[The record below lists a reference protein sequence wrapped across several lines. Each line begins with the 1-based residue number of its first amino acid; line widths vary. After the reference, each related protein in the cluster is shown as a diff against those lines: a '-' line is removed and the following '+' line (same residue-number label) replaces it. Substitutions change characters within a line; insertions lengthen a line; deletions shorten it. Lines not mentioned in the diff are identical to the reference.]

1 VRKILA
7 WALAAFLVLAAATPA
22 AASTR
27 VIVLPGAA
35 SAEGITAGRGST
47 FYAGELFD
55 GDIYRGDLRRGTAEL
70 FIDAPDGSAALGMDT
85 DLRHDLLYVAAGE
98 GGIRVYDT
106 RTGSLVAEYDTGDVT
121 MVNDVT
127 VTPYGAW
134 FTDSLQ
140 PRLYFLPRGV
150 PGRLRTRELSGP
162 AAGASGV
169 FHLNGITSTPSG
181 ATLLVAPQ
189 GQLCTIDPLTGVSE
203 PVAGVVAPGAD
214 GLVLDGRR
222 LWVVEAFTG
231 QAFANRV
238 TRWQLSADL
247 SSGTADGV
255 ITDPA
260 FGVPVTAARFGNSL
274 AVMNSHLDTGFPPNR
289 TSGIH

>member
-1 VRKILA
+1 
-7 WALAAFLVLAAATPA
+7 
-22 AASTR
+22 
-27 VIVLPGAA
+27 VIVLPGAT
-35 SAEGITAGRGST
+35 SAEGITAGEGST

-70 FIDAPDGSAALGMDT
+70 FIDAPAGTEALGMDA
-85 DLRHDLLYVAAGE
+85 RGKLLFVAGGE
-98 GGIRVYDT
+98 DGIRVYDT
-106 RTGSLVAEYDTGDVT
+106 RTGTTVATYDTGDT
-121 MVNDVT
+121 TLVNDVT

-140 PRLYFLPRGV
+140 PTLHFVPVRHGV
-150 PGRLRTRELSGP
+150 PGALRSLALSGP
-162 AAGASGV
+162 AAGAPGV

-189 GQLCTIDPLTGVSE
+189 GKLCTIDPVTGTSE
-203 PVAGVVAPGAD
+203 LVDGVEAPGAD

-231 QAFANRV
+231 TNFANRV
-238 TRWQLSADL
+238 SRWQLSADL

-260 FGVPVTAARFGNSL
+260 FGVPVTAAKFGNRL
-274 AVMNSHLDTGFPPNR
+274 AVMNSHLDTGYPPNSP
-289 TSGIH
+289 TYEVVVVGA